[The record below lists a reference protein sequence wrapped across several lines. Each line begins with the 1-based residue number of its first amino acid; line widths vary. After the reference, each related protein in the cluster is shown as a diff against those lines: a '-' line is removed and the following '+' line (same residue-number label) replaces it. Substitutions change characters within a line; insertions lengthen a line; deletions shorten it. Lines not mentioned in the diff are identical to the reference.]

1 MAYGISYETPNGN
14 VQIDSDTTN
23 TGLIV
28 ISSAASAQSVS
39 FDVTTEMCFAKPSS
53 TTYTQQL
60 VGLRLV
66 NASTNT
72 YNFEDTTG
80 NLVNTEYII
89 AKWSNE
95 LTTSNSGYGLQVFNV
110 DGDLAYDSTLY
121 TGNGGVGIV
130 GYAPQQS
137 LSGAGSS
144 STSSLVDSDPD
155 LYYNMN
161 QTFATASASQF
172 IGYDFVKDASI
183 GQGIGT
189 YWMAYLVFT
198 GFNGGSQTISI
209 ANFTPR
215 FVAEG
220 GSV

>member
-28 ISSAASAQSVS
+28 ISSAASATT
-39 FDVTTEMCFAKPSS
+39 VTFNSTKEILFAKPSS
-53 TTYTQQL
+53 TTYTRQYL
-60 VGLRLV
+60 ALRLV
-66 NASTNT
+66 SGSS
-72 YNFEDTTG
+72 YRFEDISG
-80 NLVNTEYII
+80 NLVNTEYIL

-95 LTTSNSGYGLQVFNV
+95 QTTSASGYGLQVFNV

-121 TGNGGVGIV
+121 TGNGGIGIV
-130 GYAPQQS
+130 AYAPQHT

-144 STSSLVDSDPD
+144 STSSLIDSDPD
-155 LYYNMN
+155 LYYSMN
-161 QTFATASASQF
+161 QTFAIGSSSQF
-172 IGYDFVKDASI
+172 IGYEFVKDASV

-189 YWMAYLVFT
+189 YWLAYLVFDT
-198 GFNGGSQTISI
+198 GFGSTTISLP
-209 ANFTPR
+209 NFTPT

-220 GSV
+220 GSI